1 MANDIS
7 KTSIINLALANLGQK
22 LISSPTEETQTAR
35 TANLMYDF
43 VRRNLL
49 RAHDWVFAMR
59 DEELSAST
67 LESPI
72 VELPYMYVLP
82 ADNLYVRKIFYKG
95 MPFNHPYRWKLLND
109 AHGNKLIACQ
119 FQNAKITYVADVQD
133 VSLFEPNFVMCFALL
148 LAAELAIPLAGDG
161 QIAQLLF
168 SKYQSKLDEAR
179 QTNKIEQFEV
189 PVEISA
195 FLEAR

>member
-22 LISSPTEETQTAR
+22 LVSSPSENTQTAR

-49 RAHDWVFAMR
+49 RAHDWAFAMR
-59 DEELSAST
+59 WAELAAST
-67 LESPI
+67 VESPS
-72 VELPYMYVLP
+72 VNLPYVFALP
-82 ADNLYVRKIFYKG
+82 ADCIFVKKISYKDVPPEHQIPYTLFYD
-95 MPFNHPYRWKLLND
+95 NQ
-109 AHGNKLIACQ
+109 GNKLVACPYGG
-119 FQNAKITYVADVQD
+119 ARACYVADVKNTAVFD
-133 VSLFEPNFVMCFALL
+133 PSFVACFALL
-148 LAAELAIPLAGDG
+148 LAAELAVPITGDSE
-161 QIAQLLF
+161 IAKLML

-179 QTNKIEQFEV
+179 QANKIEQFEV
-189 PVEISA
+189 PEKTSA